1 MAEFTKEGTFKIKG
15 RATVYILSQMAVST
29 MANGWMAL
37 SMVTGNLLMRMA
49 MYTLVILKMIK
60 SMVKV

>member
-37 SMVTGNLLMRMA
+37 SMATGNLLMRIA
-49 MYTLVILKMIK
+49 MYTLVI
-60 SMVKV
+60 